1 MRTSHTIF
9 NVVGITFAIIFTISG
24 CGQLSGGG
32 KESVLLWTILV
43 ILLIGGGSLANLFER
58 RLAMWPTI
66 AMIVGYF
73 CSFFL
78 FPLGIWGVVALVQ
91 DKRRRRRW

>member
-9 NVVGITFAIIFTISG
+9 NVVGITFTIIFTISG

-32 KESVLLWTILV
+32 KQSVLLWTMLV
-43 ILLIGGGSLANLFER
+43 TLLIGGGGLANLFER

-73 CSFFL
+73 FSFFL
-78 FPLGIWGVVALVQ
+78 FPFGIWGIVALIQ
-91 DKRRRRRW
+91 NRRRRRR